1 MSVSYPPFLVRLIGP
16 LLRRLF
22 HYRCLLLA
30 IARNYTGVEPG
41 SCSLPIPS
49 ERRNVRT
56 AGKCAGKGGSSLLR
70 PTSLFCCLLQWWAI
84 TSSLLYRAGARQRP
98 REIAEWLAWH
108 SSPLAGAPRG
118 GASREDGDRC
128 RKTERR
134 KGSTAI
140 ARGAG
145 RIGRLAAFADA
156 ALDTMSQPPSAARRP

>member
-1 MSVSYPPFLVRLIGP
+1 MIGP
-16 LLRRLF
+16 LLRRSVR
-22 HYRCLLLA
+22 YRCLPLA
-30 IARNYTGVEPG
+30 IAGNYASGAPR
-41 SCSLPIPS
+41 SLSLPIPS

-56 AGKCAGKGGSSLLR
+56 AGKCAGKGGSTLLR
-70 PTSLFCCLLQWWAI
+70 PTSLSWDLLRRCAI
-84 TSSLLYRAGARQRP
+84 TSSLLYRAGARQRA